1 MEIDKELQQQGI
13 TESIVNF
20 FHGRTK
26 NSHMTIT
33 KVYKVTGFSLLS
45 DGQEG
50 IKVNVTL
57 IENVPFGEDNIH
69 HAQYTIDLAKIRQKR
84 LNLLLN
90 NK

>member
-33 KVYKVTGFSLLS
+33 KVYKATTYKGEELTGV
-45 DGQEG
+45 
-50 IKVNVTL
+50 KVNVTL
-57 IENVPFGEDNIH
+57 KANNMTH
-69 HAQYTIDLAKIRQKR
+69 HAQYTINLAEIRQKKI
-84 LNLLLN
+84 NLLLN
-90 NK
+90 NNDKC

>member
-1 MEIDKELQQQGI
+1 MEIDTELQQKGI
-13 TESIVNF
+13 TENIINF
-20 FHGRTK
+20 FHSRTK
-26 NSHMTIT
+26 ISYMTIT

-57 IENVPFGEDNIH
+57 KENVPFGEDNIH

-84 LNLLLN
+84 INLLLN

>member
-1 MEIDKELQQQGI
+1 MVIDKELQQQGI

-33 KVYKVTGFSLLS
+33 KVYKVTRYGRSLLS
-45 DGQEG
+45 DDQEG

-57 IENVPFGEDNIH
+57 KANNMTH
-69 HAQYTIDLAKIRQKR
+69 HAQYTINLAEIRQKKI
-84 LNLLLN
+84 NLLLN
-90 NK
+90 NNDKC